1 MSVRNVAFAV
11 LSATLILAQPAI
23 ANDEFSQIADAA
35 DRFASS
41 GKPVYI
47 SAERLSALLNDADP
61 GNDPA
66 LISVCAPD
74 DYAKAHIKGSINI
87 PHGSFWKPANLAKLP
102 PKDEPI
108 VVAR

>member
-1 MSVRNVAFAV
+1 MFVRKLALAV

-35 DRFASS
+35 DRFSNS

-61 GNDPA
+61 ANDPV
-66 LISVCAPD
+66 LISVCAPE
-74 DYAKAHIKGSINI
+74 DYAKAHLTASINI
-87 PHGSFWKPANLAKLP
+87 PRGAF
-102 PKDEPI
+102 
-108 VVAR
+108 